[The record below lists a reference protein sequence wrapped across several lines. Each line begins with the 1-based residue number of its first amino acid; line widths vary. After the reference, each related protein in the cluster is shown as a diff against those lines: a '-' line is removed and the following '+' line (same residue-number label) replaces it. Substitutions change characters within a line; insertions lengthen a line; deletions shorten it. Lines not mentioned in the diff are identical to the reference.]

1 MSHEAL
7 PTFLQEARELS
18 EEVETA
24 LLLCERGEGDA
35 DTINALFRAMHTIKG
50 SAGLFGLDNIVAFAH
65 VVETVLD
72 RVRNGQQPMTPA
84 LVQVLIG
91 CRDHINVL
99 LEAVGGDERVDA
111 PTLSAAGEQLLNRL
125 ESIAGSVNRFGTRAA
140 PAATAKATSPSVD
153 QDGQRVG
160 SDCWH
165 LSLRFKA
172 EVLRNG
178 MDPMASLSFLN
189 TFAQI
194 VAIETLDDALPALNE
209 FDPEV
214 CYLGFELRLR
224 TDADRERIEGA
235 FEFVREDCT
244 MTLLPPRS
252 RIADYVRLVKELPES
267 GDRLGEILVRCGS
280 LTDYELAQA
289 LRQQSVDA
297 AADGAARPLGE
308 ILIEQ
313 RTVAPSVV
321 EAAVEKQR
329 QADGKGREQR
339 SVRVDADKLENLINL
354 VGELVI
360 AGAATN
366 LLAQRAKLTELNE
379 SSQRLARLVEEVRDQ
394 TLQLR
399 MMQIG
404 GTFARFARVVR
415 DVAHELGKDIRLE
428 TSGADTELDK
438 TLIEKIVDPLTHLV
452 RNSMDHGIEPSDVR
466 VARGKKAQGVVR
478 LNAHHDSGS
487 VVIEVSDDGGG
498 LRREKILNKA
508 LERGLI
514 AAGQQLTDS
523 QVYALIFEPG
533 FSTADAVT
541 NLSGRG
547 VGMDV
552 VKRNVMALRGTVD
565 IDSKEGEGTTVRIRL
580 PLTLAII
587 EGFLVRVGQSSF
599 VIPLEMVEE
608 CVESTLATNLLDSS
622 HRYIDLR
629 GQVLPFVRLRDHFGI
644 AGKSGR
650 RESIVVV
657 RCGNLRAGF
666 VVDELLGE
674 HQTVIKPL
682 ARVFQHV
689 RGLGGS
695 SILADGGIA
704 LIIDAPALIEQCQ
717 QASQPRAAADVA

>member
-1 MSHEAL
+1 MNNEAL
-7 PTFLQEARELS
+7 PTFLAEARELS
-18 EEVETA
+18 EEIETA
-24 LLLCERGEGDA
+24 LLACDRGAADA

-50 SAGLFGLDNIVAFAH
+50 SAGLFGLDAIVEFAH

-72 RVRNGQQPMTPA
+72 RVRNGKQEMTA
-84 LVQVLIG
+84 DLVHTLIG
-91 CRDHINVL
+91 CRDHIGVL
-99 LEAVGGDERVDA
+99 LDEITNPHPADA
-111 PTLSAAGEQLLNRL
+111 HATERAGEQLLERL
-125 ESIAGSVNRFGTRAA
+125 QEIAGVVERRKT
-140 PAATAKATSPSVD
+140 TTT
-153 QDGQRVG
+153 QRVVTKHHAEESDGPYVG
-160 SDCWH
+160 SNCWH
-165 LSLRFKA
+165 LSLRFKPD
-172 EVLRNG
+172 VLRNG
-178 MDPMASLSFLN
+178 MDPLASLSFLR
-189 TFAQI
+189 TFGDI
-194 VAIETLDDALPALNE
+194 VAIELLDDALPPLNE
-209 FDPEV
+209 FDPEA
-214 CYLGFELRLR
+214 CYVGFELRFQ
-224 TDADRERIEGA
+224 TEADRERIEGA
-235 FEFVREDCT
+235 FEFVREDCI

-252 RIADYVRLVKELPES
+252 RVADYVRLVKELPES
-267 GDRLGEILVRCGS
+267 GARIGEILVRCGS
-280 LTDYELAQA
+280 LTQFELDQA
-289 LRQQSVDA
+289 LRQQTADA
-297 AADGAARPLGE
+297 SSSGGELRPLGE

-313 RTVAPSVV
+313 RTVSPAVV
-321 EAAVEKQR
+321 EAAIEKQR
-329 QADGKGREQR
+329 QTELKAAGREQR
-339 SVRVDADKLENLINL
+339 SVRVDADKLETLINL

-366 LLAQRAKLTELNE
+366 LLAQRANLGELHE

-415 DVAHELGKDIRLE
+415 DVSRELGKDIRLE
-428 TSGADTELDK
+428 TSGAETELDK
-438 TLIEKIVDPLTHLV
+438 TLIEKITDPLTHLV
-452 RNSMDHGIEPSDVR
+452 RNAMDHGIESSDTR
-466 VARGKKAQGVVR
+466 LARGKPAHGVVR
-478 LNAHHDSGS
+478 LNAYHDSGS

-508 LERGLI
+508 LERGLV
-514 AAGQQLTDS
+514 ASGQQLTDK
-523 QVYALIFEPG
+523 QVFALIFEPG

-565 IDSKEGEGTTVRIRL
+565 IESKEGTGTTVRIRL

-587 EGFLVRVGQSSF
+587 EGFLVRVGSSSF

-608 CVESTLATNLLDSS
+608 CVESNFAGAMLESG

-629 GQVLPFVRLRDHFGI
+629 GEVLPFVRLREHFGVS
-644 AGKSGR
+644 GKAGR

-666 VVDELLGE
+666 VVDDLLGE

-695 SILADGGIA
+695 TILADGGIA
-704 LIIDAPALIEQCQ
+704 LIIDAPALIAQCQ
-717 QASQPRAAADVA
+717 APPDQAAA

>member
-1 MSHEAL
+1 MSNEAL

-18 EEVETA
+18 EEIESA
-24 LLLCERGEGDA
+24 LLACERGDVDC
-35 DTINALFRAMHTIKG
+35 DTINALFRAVHTIKG

-72 RVRNGQQPMTPA
+72 RVRNGQQPMTPP

-99 LEAVGGDERVDA
+99 LDAVGEQSPGDQRA
-111 PTLSAAGEQLLNRL
+111 FAIAGEQLLEQL
-125 ESIAGSVNRFGTRAA
+125 QSIAGTVSRIGAAASVSTPKTVA
-140 PAATAKATSPSVD
+140 PGDD
-153 QDGQRVG
+153 QDGPRDAPG
-160 SDCWH
+160 CWH
-165 LSLRFKA
+165 LSLRFKP

-178 MDPMASLSFLN
+178 MDPLASLSYLS
-189 TFAQI
+189 TFGEI
-194 VAIETLDDALPALNE
+194 VAIETIDEALPPLNE
-209 FDPEV
+209 FDPEA
-214 CYLGFELRLR
+214 CYLGFDLQFR
-224 TDADRERIEGA
+224 TDADRERIESA

-244 MTLLPPRS
+244 LTLVPP
-252 RIADYVRLVKELPES
+252 
-267 GDRLGEILVRCGS
+267 
-280 LTDYELAQA
+280 
-289 LRQQSVDA
+289 QS
-297 AADGAARPLGE
+297 
-308 ILIEQ
+308 IEQ
-313 RTVAPSVV
+313 RTVESP
-321 EAAVEKQR
+321 KQR
-329 QADGKGREQR
+329 QSDPKGREQR
-339 SVRVDADKLENLINL
+339 SVRVDADKLEVLINL

-366 LLAQRAKLTELNE
+366 LLAQRANLAELNE

-404 GTFARFARVVR
+404 STFARFARVVR
-415 DVAHELGKDIRLE
+415 DVSHELGKDIRLE
-428 TSGADTELDK
+428 TSGAETELDK
-438 TLIEKIVDPLTHLV
+438 TLIEKITDPLTHLV
-452 RNSMDHGIEPSDVR
+452 RNAMDHGIEPSDVR
-466 VARGKKAQGVVR
+466 LAHGKKAEGVVR
-478 LNAHHDSGS
+478 LNAYHDSGS

-498 LRREKILNKA
+498 LRREKIFNKA
-508 LERGLI
+508 LERGLVT
-514 AAGQQLTDS
+514 AGQQLTDA
-523 QVYALIFEPG
+523 QVYSLIFEPG

-587 EGFLVRVGQSSF
+587 EGFLVRVAASSF

-608 CVESTLATNLLDSS
+608 CVESHAVTSVVDSG

-629 GQVLPFVRLRDHFGI
+629 GQVLPFVRLRDHFGVS
-644 AGKSGR
+644 GKAGR
-650 RESIVVV
+650 RESVVVV

-674 HQTVIKPL
+674 YQTVIKPL

-695 SILADGGIA
+695 TILADGGIA
-704 LIIDAPALIEQCQ
+704 LIIDAPALIAQCQ
-717 QASQPRAAADVA
+717 SRLS